1 MRLAVLGGDGI
12 GAEVT
17 REALRVLQVVAKLHR
32 PLEFELCYGEIGLG
46 AFEKYKT
53 PLPEATLEM
62 ARTADATLFGAVTTP
77 PDIAGYRS
85 PILSLRQK
93 LGLYA
98 NVRPIRSR
106 PGTRPGIDMV
116 IVRENTEGL
125 YAGRERSSHDEAV
138 TERVITRSASER
150 IVRYAL
156 ELSRARGDRRV
167 TLVHKANVLRETCGL
182 FRRVGRE
189 VATHYP
195 EIELEDMLVDTCAME
210 LIRAPERFSVIVTT
224 NLFGDILSDEA
235 CMLVG
240 GLGLAASGNIGD
252 RAGLFEPVHGSAP
265 DLQSTG
271 CANPLAAILSLAMAL
286 EHVDRTDLA
295 ALVEGAVDRALDAG
309 SVTPDLGGKLSTRE
323 ATDALIAEIEAA
335 A

>member
-17 REALRVLQVVAKLHR
+17 REALRVLEVVAKLHR

-98 NVRPIRSR
+98 SVRPIRSR

-271 CANPLAAILSLAMAL
+271 RANPLAAILSLAMAL